1 MCLLKAPETA
11 YERLWEE
18 SVLPKYSPLVR
29 TRRSRSVVV
38 GFAVDYTE
46 AEVVV
51 ILWRLVSKAGQ
62 GPMQIR
68 VNRYLAQGTDVIDG
82 TFRTRQQ
89 VKLSILVDYKAV
101 LRLQECGQPSVSA
114 MRTLLT
120 AAC

>member
-11 YERLWEE
+11 YEHLWEE

-62 GPMQIR
+62 GQSKF
-68 VNRYLAQGTDVIDG
+68 GSID
-82 TFRTRQQ
+82 
-89 VKLSILVDYKAV
+89 
-101 LRLQECGQPSVSA
+101 
-114 MRTLLT
+114 TLLRELMRLMGPFGPGSR
-120 AAC
+120 